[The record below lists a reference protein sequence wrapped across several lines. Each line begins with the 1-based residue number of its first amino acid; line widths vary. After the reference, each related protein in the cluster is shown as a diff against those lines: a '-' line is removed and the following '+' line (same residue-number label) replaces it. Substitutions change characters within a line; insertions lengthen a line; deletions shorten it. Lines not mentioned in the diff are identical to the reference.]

1 MNYKLSNNHTLSSL
15 ERQKPSS
22 LTILPHSLMMPVV
35 YPCPWCWT
43 PQRRIF
49 RETPTGIHSSS
60 YLNRA
65 AISRE
70 SRVLVLKQL
79 AQVRREA
86 EAQDWGFR
94 APSFHSTSRNRT
106 LPISPDRTYRVI
118 ISSNLFSIL
127 PMEEQWR
134 TRGLRY
140 VGTQNFVKC
149 IYQSLHLMG
158 LRHWYGYGCWESKLY
173 LGAFS
178 AGLLTTSM
186 LL

>member
-1 MNYKLSNNHTLSSL
+1 M
-15 ERQKPSS
+15 
-22 LTILPHSLMMPVV
+22 
-35 YPCPWCWT
+35 
-43 PQRRIF
+43 
-49 RETPTGIHSSS
+49 
-60 YLNRA
+60 
-65 AISRE
+65 
-70 SRVLVLKQL
+70 
-79 AQVRREA
+79 RREA

-186 LL
+186 LLWPSPAHSWPGFSFPFFFLHLPTPVAVPVRRVPRAQTALCPPTSFPTGNLYCMPLR